1 MARPNGPPFPRLRFC
16 QIGPRRQGSAAARVY
31 TLTVPGSKT
40 PEERIYE
47 EEKIRA
53 EARDKIAAD
62 KKAETEQ
69 EAEEKEKGTKTG
81 CLVCLIG
88 FLAFI
93 FLGELHRVY
102 TNKPP
107 PSRSA
112 TEEEK
117 KQRISPGIQV
127 DPDEILK
134 TLQEEV
140 LSAVPANRKIVGK
153 WLDERPFI
161 SSRITIF
168 HEGGKLYVEQVFT
181 DGSGSLKKELVE
193 KRSPL
198 GRRFDQVEAGTAGD
212 HWIIDS
218 RGNLQ
223 LHDNDG
229 LITTLRKIAARKARE
244 QERVKRTV
252 EERAE
257 SSPGVISDRFELHWE
272 LDGTDLLLAIDT
284 DLPDEG
290 ELSVSVSRTYYEVGS
305 DVFYLRDYFSEF
317 EPVSRWRE
325 PRRIALDADAWKADL
340 TAHQN
345 EMAAL
350 GNDFAFEVA
359 RIEDSI
365 KIRAVLHMNQDD
377 PRFGGHGNPN
387 LSGEAT
393 SRSGNR
399 ILVEA
404 EASIPFP
411 L

>member
-1 MARPNGPPFPRLRFC
+1 M
-16 QIGPRRQGSAAARVY
+16 
-31 TLTVPGSKT
+31 PGSKT

-62 KKAETEQ
+62 KKA
-69 EAEEKEKGTKTG
+69 AAEKEEDEKTKGVKTG
-81 CLVCLIG
+81 CLVCLIV

-117 KQRISPGIQV
+117 KQRISPGIQA
-127 DPDEILK
+127 DFDEILK
-134 TLQEEV
+134 TFQEEV

-153 WLDERPFI
+153 WLNEGPLRY
-161 SSRITIF
+161 RMTIF
-168 HEGGKLYVEQVFT
+168 HEGGKLYTEQKFT
-181 DGSGSLKKELVE
+181 DGGSLKKEMVE

-198 GRRFDQVEAGTAGD
+198 GRRFDPVEASRAGD

-223 LHDNDG
+223 SRDNDG
-229 LITTLRKIAARKARE
+229 LITTARKIAARKARE

-317 EPVSRWRE
+317 ELVSRWRE

-345 EMAAL
+345 QMAAL